1 MEIRRQLYNVY
12 WKLLQAIAP
21 GLRSS
26 QYHYESVLGPHARS
40 TARWLD
46 LGCGH
51 ALLPA
56 WRAQEEKRLVDECK
70 MLVGLDYDLPSLLA
84 HPNIHRR
91 VRGDIATLPFASDSF
106 DLVTAN
112 MVVEH
117 LASPE
122 TQFREV
128 HRILNDGGV
137 FIFHTPNALSHGV
150 IVARIVPDF
159 LKRKIVFL
167 LDGRST
173 TDVFKAYYRA
183 NTKKSVLKI
192 AESNGFELVD
202 VTLVLTDAIFAL
214 IPPLAIIELLWLR
227 LLMATPF
234 QAMRTNIICVLRK
247 RHTAH

>member
-1 MEIRRQLYNVY
+1 MRRHLYNVY
-12 WKLLQAIAP
+12 WKLQKAIAP

-26 QYHYESVLGPHARS
+26 QYQYESVLDSHARR

-56 WRAQEEKRLVDECK
+56 WRAQEEKRLVDGCN
-70 MLVGLDYDLPSLLA
+70 MLIGLDYDLPSLKA

-91 VRGDIATLPFASDSF
+91 VRGDIGTLPFVDDSF

-122 TQFREV
+122 TQFKEV
-128 HRILNDGGV
+128 HRVLSPGGM

-150 IVARIVPDF
+150 ISARIVPDS
-159 LKRKIVFL
+159 LKRRIVYL
-167 LDGRST
+167 LDGRPT
-173 TDVFKAYYRA
+173 VDVFKAYYRA
-183 NTKKSVLKI
+183 NTRKSITEI
-192 AESNGFELVD
+192 AQSSGFEV
-202 VTLVLTDAIFAL
+202 VEAKLVLTDAIFAL
-214 IPPLAIIELLWLR
+214 IPPLALLELIWLR
-227 LLMATPF
+227 LLMAAPL
-234 QAMRTNIICVLRK
+234 QAARTNIVCILRK
-247 RHTAH
+247 RHSAHC